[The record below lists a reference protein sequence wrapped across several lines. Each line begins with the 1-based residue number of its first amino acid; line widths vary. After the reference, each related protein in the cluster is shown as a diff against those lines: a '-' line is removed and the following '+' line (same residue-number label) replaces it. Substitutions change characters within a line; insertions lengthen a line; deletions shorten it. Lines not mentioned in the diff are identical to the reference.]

1 MTVLITGIAGFVG
14 SHLVDY
20 LFREHPH
27 VRIVGLMLPKTPL
40 DLLAETKDR
49 LEFFEGD
56 LLDTD
61 FVERVLRQA
70 RPDKIFHL
78 AAMSAVQ
85 DSWGSANKTFTNNI
99 ISQCN
104 IFETIRHLQQED
116 GHYQPVIQIAGSSEE
131 YGLVKPAEVPIT
143 EENPLRPLSPYAVSK
158 ITQDYMGYQYMQ
170 SYGLRVIRTRAF
182 NHSGPRRPPTFVDS
196 SFARQVADIEKGRQD
211 PIIDVGNLEAIRDFS
226 DVRDVV
232 EAYWLATEKALPG
245 EVYNIASGLGIAV
258 KDVLKRMLE
267 LSKVKKITVRQ
278 DPKRIRPSDVPIL
291 IGNAEKF
298 SKRTGWHP
306 KISYLETT
314 LPDMLNYWR
323 EKP

>member
-20 LFREHPH
+20 LFREHPQ
-27 VRIVGLMLPKTPL
+27 VRIVGMMLPKTPL
-40 DLLAETKDR
+40 DLLAKTKDR
-49 LEFFEGD
+49 LELFEGD
-56 LLDTD
+56 LLDAD
-61 FVERVLRQA
+61 FVERVFRQS

-85 DSWGSANKTFTNNI
+85 DSWDAANKTFTNNI

-104 IFETIRHLQQED
+104 IFETIRRLQQED
-116 GHYQPVIQIAGSSEE
+116 GQYKPVIQIAGSSEE
-131 YGLVKPAEVPIT
+131 YGLVKPEEVPIT

-158 ITQDYMGYQYMQ
+158 ITQDYMGYQYLQ

-196 SFARQVADIEKGRQD
+196 SFAKQVTDIEKGLQE
-211 PIIDVGNLEAIRDFS
+211 PVIDVGNLEAIRDFS

-232 EAYWLATEKALPG
+232 EAYWLATEKAVPG

-258 KDVLKRMLE
+258 KDLLKRILE
-267 LSKVKKITVRQ
+267 LSKVKNITVRQ